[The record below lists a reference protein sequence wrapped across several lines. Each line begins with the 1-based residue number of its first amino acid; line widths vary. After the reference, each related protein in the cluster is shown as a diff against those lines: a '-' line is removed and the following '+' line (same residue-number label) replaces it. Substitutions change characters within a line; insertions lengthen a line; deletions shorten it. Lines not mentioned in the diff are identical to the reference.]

1 MDARSLQELWQG
13 PSPFLAQMGKGAFDL
28 TQQKQQADLASVLG
42 VEQRA
47 AQSHPLEQ
55 LVKQANIRQ
64 SDAAAAYNTS
74 MKNKLDDDLAILKQI
89 PVEDRV
95 NAHITKMK
103 SELSESQLKQTDAE
117 METLLGA
124 AAAAA
129 KNRGTLPLGYTLQ
142 NPKHAE
148 YFKTPQG
155 SALAMQIAKS
165 YFMQKPKEMYAVSND
180 QRQAASAANVAGISA
195 ASAANVAGINARAAS
210 ESLKA
215 RQARLKPPKNNL
227 EAVYYYQEL
236 ARNSENE
243 AEGAKHTE
251 LSQNAQKAY
260 EAELIQ
266 KAILAAQQRLAGGV
280 DMEQMGDNQIP
291 VNPLPG
297 GGTGRSSRP
306 APAKPK
312 GDGSKDNPIVLR

>member
-64 SDAAAAYNTS
+64 SDAAAGYSNS

-103 SELSESQLKQTDAE
+103 GELSESQLKQTDAE

-165 YFMQKPKEMYAVSND
+165 YFMQKPKEMYAASND
-180 QRQAASAANVAGISA
+180 ARSA

-210 ESLKA
+210 ERLKA
-215 RQARLKPPKNNL
+215 TQARLKPPKNNL

-236 ARNSENE
+236 ARNSEDA
-243 AEGAKHTE
+243 AEGAKYIE

-280 DMEQMGDNQIP
+280 DMEQRTDNQVP

>member
-1 MDARSLQELWQG
+1 MELSQFFGTGNPFMTQYGMGQMDIQ
-13 PSPFLAQMGKGAFDL
+13 K
-28 TQQKQQADLASVLG
+28 QKQQADLASVLG

-47 AQSHPLEQ
+47 AQSDPLEQ

-64 SDAAAAYNTS
+64 SDAAAAYSTS
-74 MKNKLDDDLAILKQI
+74 MKNKLDDDLAILKKI

-165 YFMQKPKEMYAVSND
+165 YFMQKPKEMYAASND
-180 QRQAASAANVAGISA
+180 ARSA
-195 ASAANVAGINARAAS
+195 ASDANVAGINARVAS
-210 ESLKA
+210 ERLKA
-215 RQARLKPPKNNL
+215 TQARLKPPKNNL

-236 ARNSENE
+236 ARNSEDQ
-243 AEGAKHTE
+243 AEVAKYTE

-280 DMEQMGDNQIP
+280 DMGQMTDNQVP

-306 APAKPK
+306 ASAA
-312 GDGSKDNPIVLR
+312 SKATLSNGWTVKEKK

>member
-47 AQSHPLEQ
+47 AQSYPLEQ

-64 SDAAAAYNTS
+64 SDAAAAYSTS

-165 YFMQKPKEMYAVSND
+165 YFMQKPKEMYAASND
-180 QRQAASAANVAGISA
+180 QRQAASAANVAGI
-195 ASAANVAGINARAAS
+195 NARVAS
-210 ESLKA
+210 ERLKA
-215 RQARLKPPKNNL
+215 TQARLKPPKNNL

-236 ARNSENE
+236 ARNSEDQ
-243 AEGAKHTE
+243 AEVAKYTE

-280 DMEQMGDNQIP
+280 DMGQMTDNQVP

-297 GGTGRSSRP
+297 GGTGRSSLP
-306 APAKPK
+306 ASAKPK

>member
-64 SDAAAAYNTS
+64 SDAAAAYSTS

-103 SELSESQLKQTDAE
+103 GELSESQLKQTDAE

-165 YFMQKPKEMYAVSND
+165 YFMQKPKEMYAASND
-180 QRQAASAANVAGISA
+180 QRQAASAANVAGI
-195 ASAANVAGINARAAS
+195 NARTAS
-210 ESLKA
+210 ERLKA
-215 RQARLKPPKNNL
+215 AQARLKPPKNNL

-236 ARNSENE
+236 ARNSEDQ
-243 AEGAKHTE
+243 AEVAKAAE
-251 LSQNAQKAY
+251 DERKAR
-260 EAELIQ
+260 
-266 KAILAAQQRLAGGV
+266 LAAEARLAGSP
-280 DMEQMGDNQIP
+280 DMSQLTDGQ
-291 VNPLPG
+291 LPTRPMPG
-297 GGTGRSSRP
+297 ENSGRSSLP
-306 APAKPK
+306 ASAKPK

>member
-28 TQQKQQADLASVLG
+28 AQEKQQADLASVLG

-64 SDAAAAYNTS
+64 SDAAAAYSTS
-74 MKNKLDDDLAILKQI
+74 MKNKLDDDLTILKQI

-180 QRQAASAANVAGISA
+180 QRQAASAANVAGI
-195 ASAANVAGINARAAS
+195 NARAAS
-210 ESLKA
+210 ERLKA
-215 RQARLKPPKNNL
+215 TQARLKPPKNNL
-227 EAVYYYQEL
+227 DAVYYYQEL

-243 AEGAKHTE
+243 AEVAKYTE

-260 EAELIQ
+260 EAELLL

-280 DMEQMGDNQIP
+280 DMEQMGDNQVP

-306 APAKPK
+306 ASAKPK

>member
-47 AQSHPLEQ
+47 AQSYPLEQ

-64 SDAAAAYNTS
+64 SDAAAAYSTS

-165 YFMQKPKEMYAVSND
+165 YFMQKPKEMYAASND
-180 QRQAASAANVAGISA
+180 ARSA
-195 ASAANVAGINARAAS
+195 ASAANVAGINARAAADRA
-210 ESLKA
+210 KV
-215 RQARLKPPKNNL
+215 QQGRLRPPKGSA
-227 EAVYYYQEL
+227 EAVWYYTEL
-236 ARNSENE
+236 ARN
-243 AEGAKHTE
+243 AETQEEKDLFLQLVEQAKVE
-251 LSQNAQKAY
+251 KA
-260 EAELIQ
+260 AEDER
-266 KAILAAQQRLAGGV
+266 KARLAAEARLAGGV

-306 APAKPK
+306 ASAA
-312 GDGSKDNPIVLR
+312 SKATLSNGWTVKEKK

>member
-28 TQQKQQADLASVLG
+28 AQEKQQADLASVLG

-64 SDAAAAYNTS
+64 SDAAAAYSTS

-103 SELSESQLKQTDAE
+103 GELSESQLKQTDAE

-165 YFMQKPKEMYAVSND
+165 YFMQKPKEMYAASND
-180 QRQAASAANVAGISA
+180 QRQAASD
-195 ASAANVAGINARAAS
+195 ANVAGINARAAS
-210 ESLKA
+210 ERLKA
-215 RQARLKPPKNNL
+215 TQARLKPPKNNL

-236 ARNSENE
+236 ARNSEDQ
-243 AEGAKHTE
+243 AEVAKYTE

-280 DMEQMGDNQIP
+280 DMEQMGDNQVP

-297 GGTGRSSRP
+297 GGTGRSSLP

>member
-1 MDARSLQELWQG
+1 MELSQFFGTGNPFMTQYGMGQMDI
-13 PSPFLAQMGKGAFDL
+13 
-28 TQQKQQADLASVLG
+28 QKQKQEADLASVLG

-47 AQSHPLEQ
+47 AQSYPLEQ

-64 SDAAAAYNTS
+64 SDAAAGYSTS

-103 SELSESQLKQTDAE
+103 GELSESQLKQTDAE

-180 QRQAASAANVAGISA
+180 ARSA
-195 ASAANVAGINARAAS
+195 ASAANVAGINARVAS
-210 ESLKA
+210 ERLKA
-215 RQARLKPPKNNL
+215 TQARLKPPKNNL

-236 ARNSENE
+236 ARNSEDQ
-243 AEGAKHTE
+243 AEVAKYTE

-280 DMEQMGDNQIP
+280 DMGQMTDNQVP

-297 GGTGRSSRP
+297 GGPGRSSLP
-306 APAKPK
+306 ATAA
-312 GDGSKDNPIVLR
+312 SKATLPNGWTVKEKR

>member
-28 TQQKQQADLASVLG
+28 AQEKQQADLASVLG

-47 AQSHPLEQ
+47 AQSYPLEQ

-64 SDAAAAYNTS
+64 SDAAAAYSTS

-165 YFMQKPKEMYAVSND
+165 YFMQKPKEMYAASND
-180 QRQAASAANVAGISA
+180 QRQAASAANVAGI
-195 ASAANVAGINARAAS
+195 NARVAS
-210 ESLKA
+210 ERLKA
-215 RQARLKPPKNNL
+215 TQARLKPPKNNL

-236 ARNSENE
+236 ARNSEDQ
-243 AEGAKHTE
+243 AEVAKYTE

-280 DMEQMGDNQIP
+280 DMGQMTDNQVP

-297 GGTGRSSRP
+297 GGTGRSSLP
-306 APAKPK
+306 ASAKPK

>member
-1 MDARSLQELWQG
+1 MELSQFFGTGNPFMTQYGMGQMDI
-13 PSPFLAQMGKGAFDL
+13 
-28 TQQKQQADLASVLG
+28 QKQKQEADLASVLG

-47 AQSHPLEQ
+47 AQSYPLEQ

-64 SDAAAAYNTS
+64 SDAAAAYSTS

-165 YFMQKPKEMYAVSND
+165 YFMQKPKEMYAASND
-180 QRQAASAANVAGISA
+180 QRQAASAANVAGI
-195 ASAANVAGINARAAS
+195 NARVAS
-210 ESLKA
+210 ERLKA
-215 RQARLKPPKNNL
+215 TQARLKPPKNNL

-236 ARNSENE
+236 ARNSEDQ
-243 AEGAKHTE
+243 AEVAKYTE

-280 DMEQMGDNQIP
+280 DMGQMTDNQVP

-297 GGTGRSSRP
+297 GGTGRSSLP
-306 APAKPK
+306 ASAA
-312 GDGSKDNPIVLR
+312 SKATLSNGWTVKEKK

>member
-28 TQQKQQADLASVLG
+28 AQEKQQADLASVLG

-74 MKNKLDDDLAILKQI
+74 MKNKQDDDLAILKRI

-103 SELSESQLKQTDAE
+103 GELSESQLKQTDAE

-180 QRQAASAANVAGISA
+180 QRQAASAANVAGI
-195 ASAANVAGINARAAS
+195 NARVAS
-210 ESLKA
+210 ERLKA
-215 RQARLKPPKNNL
+215 TQARLKPPKNNL

-236 ARNSENE
+236 ARNSEDA
-243 AEGAKHTE
+243 AEGAKYIE

-280 DMEQMGDNQIP
+280 DMEQVTDNQVP

>member
-64 SDAAAAYNTS
+64 SDAAAAYSTS

-103 SELSESQLKQTDAE
+103 GELSESQLKQTDAE

-165 YFMQKPKEMYAVSND
+165 YFMQKPKEMYAASND
-180 QRQAASAANVAGISA
+180 ARSA
-195 ASAANVAGINARAAS
+195 ASDANVAGINARAAS

-236 ARNSENE
+236 ARNPENE
-243 AEGAKHTE
+243 AEGAKYTE

>member
-64 SDAAAAYNTS
+64 SDAAAAYSTS

-165 YFMQKPKEMYAVSND
+165 YFMQKPKEMYAASND
-180 QRQAASAANVAGISA
+180 QRQAASAANVAGI
-195 ASAANVAGINARAAS
+195 NARVAS
-210 ESLKA
+210 ERLKA
-215 RQARLKPPKNNL
+215 TQARLKPPKNNL

-236 ARNSENE
+236 ARNSEDQ
-243 AEGAKHTE
+243 AEVAKYTE

-280 DMEQMGDNQIP
+280 DMGQMTDNQVP

-297 GGTGRSSRP
+297 GGTGRSSLP
-306 APAKPK
+306 ASAKPK

>member
-28 TQQKQQADLASVLG
+28 AQEKQQADLASVLG

-64 SDAAAAYNTS
+64 SDAAAAYSTS

-165 YFMQKPKEMYAVSND
+165 YFMQKPKEMYAASND
-180 QRQAASAANVAGISA
+180 ARSA

-236 ARNSENE
+236 ARNSEDQ
-243 AEGAKHTE
+243 AEVAKYTE
-251 LSQNAQKAY
+251 LSQNAQMAY

-306 APAKPK
+306 ASAA
-312 GDGSKDNPIVLR
+312 SKATLSNGWTVKEKK

>member
-28 TQQKQQADLASVLG
+28 AQEKQQADLASVLG

-64 SDAAAAYNTS
+64 SDAAAGYSNS

-103 SELSESQLKQTDAE
+103 GELSESQLKQTDAE

-180 QRQAASAANVAGISA
+180 QRQAASAANVAGI
-195 ASAANVAGINARAAS
+195 NARVAS
-210 ESLKA
+210 ERLKA
-215 RQARLKPPKNNL
+215 TQARLKPPKNNL

-236 ARNSENE
+236 ARNSEDA
-243 AEGAKHTE
+243 AEGAKYIE

-280 DMEQMGDNQIP
+280 DMEQVTDNQVP

>member
-64 SDAAAAYNTS
+64 SDAAAAYSTS

-103 SELSESQLKQTDAE
+103 GELSESQLKQTDAE

-195 ASAANVAGINARAAS
+195 RAAADRA
-210 ESLKA
+210 KG
-215 RQARLKPPKNNL
+215 RLRPPKGSA
-227 EAVYYYQEL
+227 EAVWYYTEL
-236 ARNSENE
+236 ARN
-243 AEGAKHTE
+243 AETQEEKYLFLQLVEQAKVE
-251 LSQNAQKAY
+251 KA
-260 EAELIQ
+260 AEDER
-266 KAILAAQQRLAGGV
+266 KARLAAEARLAGSP
-280 DMEQMGDNQIP
+280 DMSQLTDGQ
-291 VNPLPG
+291 LPTRPMPG
-297 GGTGRSSRP
+297 ENSGRSSLP
-306 APAKPK
+306 ATAA
-312 GDGSKDNPIVLR
+312 SKATLPNGWTVKEKK

>member
-64 SDAAAAYNTS
+64 SDAAAAYSTS

-103 SELSESQLKQTDAE
+103 GELSESQLKQTDAE

-165 YFMQKPKEMYAVSND
+165 YFMQKPKEMYAASND
-180 QRQAASAANVAGISA
+180 QRQA

-210 ESLKA
+210 ERLKA
-215 RQARLKPPKNNL
+215 TQARLKPPKNNL

-236 ARNSENE
+236 ARNSEDQ
-243 AEGAKHTE
+243 AEVAKYTE

-266 KAILAAQQRLAGGV
+266 KAILAAEQRLAGGV

>member
-64 SDAAAAYNTS
+64 SDAAAAYSTS

-103 SELSESQLKQTDAE
+103 GELSESQLKQTDAE

-195 ASAANVAGINARAAS
+195 RAAADRA
-210 ESLKA
+210 KG
-215 RQARLKPPKNNL
+215 RLRPPKGSA
-227 EAVYYYQEL
+227 EAVWYYTEL
-236 ARNSENE
+236 ARN
-243 AEGAKHTE
+243 AETQEEKYLFLQLVEQAKVE
-251 LSQNAQKAY
+251 KA
-260 EAELIQ
+260 AEDER
-266 KAILAAQQRLAGGV
+266 KARLAAEARLAGSP
-280 DMEQMGDNQIP
+280 DMSQLTDGQ
-291 VNPLPG
+291 LPTRPMPG
-297 GGTGRSSRP
+297 ENSGRSSLP
-306 APAKPK
+306 ASAKPK